1 MNEQKSVFWTAMMTG
16 LFIGI
21 IDTVICLFFNVFYR
35 SYTGYFPSELINVSS
50 LIFMINLL
58 QTIVGIVY
66 FLFLRTFKK
75 DIAYL
80 AFILLLTAFLA
91 WKSSTAMPF
100 DDAHV
105 NQGFHGLL
113 TSIVLILG
121 ISASCI
127 PLLFHSRKFLENV
140 I

>member
-1 MNEQKSVFWTAMMTG
+1 MMTG

-58 QTIVGIVY
+58 QTIVGIIY
-66 FLFLRTFKK
+66 FLFLKAFKK
-75 DIAYL
+75 GDAVYL
-80 AFILLLTAFLA
+80 TVILLLTAFLA
-91 WKSSTAMPF
+91 WKSATVNRF
-100 DDAHV
+100 EDAHV

-121 ISASCI
+121 ISAALI
-127 PLLFHSRKFLENV
+127 PLAFHNRKFLEKV